1 MKLDNNF
8 LEAIGMHSM
17 TKADQKKALSQLA
30 HQANEDSRKQAV
42 LDPISRIPR
51 A

>member
-8 LEAIGMHSM
+8 LEAIGMHRM
-17 TKADQKKALSQLA
+17 TKADQKRMLNQLA
-30 HQANEDSRKQAV
+30 RQADEESHKQAL
-42 LDPISRIPR
+42 LDPLARIPK

>member
-1 MKLDNNF
+1 MKLDDNF

-17 TKADQKKALSQLA
+17 TKADQKQMLRQLA
-30 HQANEDSRKQAV
+30 KEANEDSRKQAI
-42 LDPISRIPR
+42 LDPLARIPR

>member
-17 TKADQKKALSQLA
+17 TEADQNKMLNQLA
-30 HQANEDSRKQAV
+30 RQADKDSRREAL
-42 LDPISRIPR
+42 LDPLAKIPR

>member
-8 LEAIGMHSM
+8 LEAIGMHRM
-17 TKADQKKALSQLA
+17 TKADQKRMLNQLA
-30 HQANEDSRKQAV
+30 RQADEESRKQAL
-42 LDPISRIPR
+42 LDPLARIPK

>member
-17 TKADQKKALSQLA
+17 TKADQKEVLCQLA
-30 HQANEDSRKQAV
+30 KQANEESRKQAIS
-42 LDPISRIPR
+42 DPLSRIPI